1 MIYFIF
7 KNYLD
12 GWMGGCK
19 RQVKDCLQQL
29 KTKNYQSFILYFRTT
44 CAQHKTSSQYK
55 WLLNSCTGL

>member
-19 RQVKDCLQQL
+19 RQIKDCLQQL
-29 KTKNYQSFILYFRTT
+29 KTKNYQSFISYFKTT
-44 CAQHKTSSQYK
+44 WMGGWVDVKERLRIAYS
-55 WLLNSCTGL
+55 N